1 MNVNQA
7 NIDFILDEERPKDV
21 LLRLKLPKFLD
32 TQAIEIDSQP
42 KYIKILINGN
52 FFYCF
57 KMSLFF
63 SYTIQKIELFSILG
77 KAFQLVWRFEV
88 MPDLGTAQRSTIT
101 GEMKIVIPKLHP
113 EIVKKEPTIQK
124 PPEKIKSVKPKSKI
138 VDYKNIVKENA
149 EETYKKPEPKKRE
162 IRENDPNFIDDDDVP
177 PLC

>member
-1 MNVNQA
+1 M
-7 NIDFILDEERPKDV
+7 FLLFFLLFEDV
-21 LLRLKLPKFLD
+21 L
-32 TQAIEIDSQP
+32 I
-42 KYIKILINGN
+42 
-52 FFYCF
+52 
-57 KMSLFF
+57 F
-63 SYTIQKIELFSILG
+63 SYTIKKIELFCILG

-124 PPEKIKSVKPKSKI
+124 PPEKIESVKPKSQT